1 VACQLSVDQ
10 TAVRVLVTV
19 AQDQR
24 VALPLF
30 PPCIPRHPYILR
42 LLGLRHLLQLV
53 KAQIVRP
60 RGRRLERGECSDY
73 EHVY

>member
-1 VACQLSVDQ
+1 VDQ

-30 PPCIPRHPYILR
+30 PPCIPRLPHILR
-42 LLGLRHLLQLV
+42 LLAPQHLLQLV

-60 RGRRLERGECSDY
+60 RGRRRARGEYSDY